1 MSCPS
6 SSPMPI
12 YDGSLIVLCKNG
24 RYCYAANQRLESKTK
39 DYPTCTYASSD
50 TAGPAFPDMPVL
62 ETGGTPLPV
71 STGTPLPARAEN
83 TILSRTGTTLP
94 TSTGTTLPASTGTT
108 LPPNPRSNPPAPNPA
123 SSNGMPG
130 FMTNPF
136 ANSSNS
142 SDDSKPFNT
151 DLISS
156 NKPKPPPDNT
166 GLIIGIVIA
175 ILIICG
181 LVYYFVFRP
190 KVETK
195 SITGGIRYKLV
206 HIGD

>member
-6 SSPMPI
+6 SSTMPI
-12 YDGSLIVLCKNG
+12 YDGSLLVLCNNG
-24 RYCYAANQRLESKTK
+24 RYCYAANQRLERKTK
-39 DYPTCTYASSD
+39 DYPTCTNASPD
-50 TAGPAFPDMPVL
+50 TAGPTFPDMP
-62 ETGGTPLPV
+62 G
-71 STGTPLPARAEN
+71 
-83 TILSRTGTTLP
+83 
-94 TSTGTTLPASTGTT
+94 GTTLPASTGTT
-108 LPPNPRSNPPAPNPA
+108 LPARTGTTLPARAENTILSSARTPLPTSTGTTLPTNPRSNNPPVPNPA

-142 SDDSKPFNT
+142 SDDGKPFNT
-151 DLISS
+151 DLIPS

>member
-12 YDGSLIVLCKNG
+12 SDGSLTILCQGG
-24 RYCYAANQRLESKTK
+24 RYCYARNQEGLGVRTK
-39 DYPTCTYASSD
+39 DYPTCTYASPD
-50 TAGPAFPDMPVL
+50 TAGPAFPDMPEL
-62 ETGGTPLPV
+62 ETGGTTSPV
-71 STGTPLPARAEN
+71 GAGTTL
-83 TILSRTGTTLP
+83 LSRIRTPLP
-94 TSTGTTLPASTGTT
+94 TSTGTTSPT
-108 LPPNPRSNPPAPNPA
+108 NPRSNNTPVPNPA

-142 SDDSKPFNT
+142 SDDGKSFNT
-151 DLISS
+151 DLIPS